1 MARPTQIRIFDTT
14 LRDGEQSPGATL
26 NFQEKIEIARNL
38 EALGVDIIE
47 AGFPITSN
55 GDFEA
60 VRAIS
65 HELAH
70 ATVTGLA
77 RCVPRDI
84 DRAGEALKGASHPRI
99 HVFCATSKIHR
110 QHKLRMPIRK
120 IIELSVQSVQRAR
133 EYVDDVEF
141 SPEDASRT
149 ELKYLVDITAAAVE
163 AGATTINLPD
173 TVGYAVP
180 EEYGHIFSHI
190 RQQLPELDKK
200 KIILSAHC
208 HNDLGLA
215 VTNSLAA
222 IQNGARQIE
231 CTING
236 IGERAGNA
244 ALEEIVMA
252 LATRKDYFK
261 RFTTKIKTNKI
272 YPLSRMVS
280 TMTGLQ
286 VQRNKAIV
294 GDNAFAHEAG
304 IHQDGVL
311 KERRTYEIMDP
322 CDIGLPENK
331 LVLGKH
337 SGRHAFSKRVKYLG
351 YRLDPE
357 AMEQAFNAFKTLA
370 DKKKEV
376 YDEDIEVILD
386 ERISQERQLW
396 DLVRFQV
403 TSGTDMIATATV
415 VLRDATGNEA
425 MDAATG
431 DGPIDAAYSAI
442 GRITGVTVKLEDYQ
456 TRAITAGKDA
466 QGEASVQ
473 IRHHDRQVR
482 GRGYSTDVIEAAIRA
497 YLSAVNRIKMTENRN
512 TVNQAAK
519 TSKRKKKSPSRK
531 RGEK

>member
-26 NFQEKIEIARNL
+26 NNQEKIEIARNL

-47 AGFPITSN
+47 AGFPITSQ

-65 HELAH
+65 QELEQAV
-70 ATVTGLA
+70 VTGLA
-77 RCVPRDI
+77 RCVPGDI
-84 DRAGEALKGASHPRI
+84 SRAGEALKKARNGRI

-120 IIELSVQSVQRAR
+120 IIEISVQSVQQAR
-133 EYVDDVEF
+133 TFVQDVEF

-149 ELKYLVDITAAAVE
+149 ELNYLVDITAAVVE
-163 AGATTINLPD
+163 AGATTVNLPD

-180 EEYGHIFSHI
+180 EEYGHIFSHL

-200 KIILSAHC
+200 KIVLSAHC

-244 ALEEIVMA
+244 ALEELVMA
-252 LATRKDYFK
+252 LNTRKDYFK
-261 RFTTKIKTNKI
+261 RFTTKIKTQKI
-272 YPLSRMVS
+272 YSISRMVS
-280 TMTGLQ
+280 TLTGLQ

-311 KERRTYEIMDP
+311 KERSTYEIIDP
-322 CDIGLPENK
+322 QDIGLPESK

-337 SGRHAFSKRVKYLG
+337 SGRHAFRKRVKYLG
-351 YRLDPE
+351 YRLD
-357 AMEQAFNAFKTLA
+357 ADATEQTFTAFKELA
-370 DKKKEV
+370 DKKKEI

-386 ERISQERQLW
+386 KQLSREQHLW
-396 DLVRFQV
+396 ELVRFQV
-403 TSGTDMIATATV
+403 TSGTGMIATAAV
-415 VLRDATGNEA
+415 VLRDTTGTER

-431 DGPIDAAYSAI
+431 DGPIDAVYSAI
-442 GRITGVTVKLEDYQ
+442 CRIIGISVKLEDYQ

-473 IRHHDRQVR
+473 IRHNDRQVR
-482 GRGYSTDVIEAAIRA
+482 GRGYSTDVVEAAILA
-497 YLSAVNRIKMTENRN
+497 YLSAINRIKSGE
-512 TVNQAAK
+512 A
-519 TSKRKKKSPSRK
+519 KRKTTRRTKKGGRTRSVK
-531 RGEK
+531 K